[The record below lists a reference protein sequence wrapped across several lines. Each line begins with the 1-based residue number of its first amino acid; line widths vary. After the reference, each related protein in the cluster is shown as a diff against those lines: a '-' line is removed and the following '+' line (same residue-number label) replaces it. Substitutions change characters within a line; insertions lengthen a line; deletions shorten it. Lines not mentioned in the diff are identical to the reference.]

1 MKKRLL
7 VLAMVTCLWAAAP
20 ALAED
25 NPQPAPDQ
33 TAVAAQ
39 NEKDC
44 AKGKAQTQPAP
55 EGTADAPQNQV
66 EYGGGA

>member
-1 MKKRLL
+1 MKKTFLA
-7 VLAMVTCLWAAAP
+7 LAMMSCLWAAVP

-25 NPQPAPDQ
+25 DPQPAPGQ
-33 TAVAAQ
+33 AAVAAQ
-39 NEKDC
+39 NDKEC
-44 AKGKAQTQPAP
+44 AQGKAQTQPAP